1 MSTPWSNAFK
11 QSLKRPSFLLV
22 LLVLLV
28 GAVGINAATSA
39 LKLHFRKLPLPLR
52 SPQGLAAIPLQL
64 GNWICIPETHTINPD
79 EAHELQTDQYVFR
92 DYVDLDAVGA
102 NGVKV
107 AKREDVLNM
116 DKLSR
121 EDYYRELNR
130 IRSMNNNAVL
140 SMAVT
145 YYTGKVDTVPH
156 VPDRCYVA
164 DGFQPSVYDIKDWQ
178 LGQYAPGAPRD
189 VKVRFIDFEDQTTR
203 GQQNRC
209 VTYFFHANGKYE
221 QDPNQVRLRLQHLTE
236 QYAYFAKIEV
246 MTLLPTRAG
255 AMDKDPLKEK
265 DRAAASASMQRFL
278 TVALPDVEK
287 LLPDRKIFSQ

>member
-22 LLVLLV
+22 LLVLLA
-28 GAVGINAATSA
+28 GGSGINAATSA

-52 SPQGLAAIPLQL
+52 STEGLEAIPPQL
-64 GNWICIPETHTINPD
+64 GNWIRIPETHTLNPD

-92 DYVDLDAVGA
+92 DYVDLDAVG
-102 NGVKV
+102 NDGVKV
-107 AKREDVLNM
+107 AKREDVLKM

-121 EDYYRELNR
+121 EEYYRELNR
-130 IRSMNNNAVL
+130 IRSKNNNAVL

-178 LGQYAPGAPRD
+178 LGQYASGASRD
-189 VKVRFIDFEDQTTR
+189 VKVRFIDFEDQT
-203 GQQNRC
+203 
-209 VTYFFHANGKYE
+209 
-221 QDPNQVRLRLQHLTE
+221 
-236 QYAYFAKIEV
+236 
-246 MTLLPTRAG
+246 
-255 AMDKDPLKEK
+255 
-265 DRAAASASMQRFL
+265 S
-278 TVALPDVEK
+278 
-287 LLPDRKIFSQ
+287 